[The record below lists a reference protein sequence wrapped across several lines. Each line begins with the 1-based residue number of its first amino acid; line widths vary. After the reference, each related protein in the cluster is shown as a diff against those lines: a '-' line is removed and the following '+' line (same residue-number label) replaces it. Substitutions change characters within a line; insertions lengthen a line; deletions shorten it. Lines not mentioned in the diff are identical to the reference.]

1 MTDKEKIRCLIEL
14 LKLIADDW
22 RYYYDRRDN
31 ACSENVKTYYENK
44 IYRANKDYA
53 RIERR
58 IRKLKAAAQEGTS
71 C

>member
-1 MTDKEKIRCLIEL
+1 MTDEEKIRCLIEL

-22 RYYYDRRDN
+22 RYYCDRRD
-31 ACSENVKTYYENK
+31 AAFSEDVKAYYENK
-44 IYRANKDYA
+44 IHRAEKDWQ

-58 IRKLKAAAQEGTS
+58 VRKLKAAAQEGTP